1 MSAIDI
7 RDAIPGDTDTIGK
20 IVTAAFGQNAEAC
33 LVDRIR
39 ANDEALIELV
49 AIESVATELVPAE
62 QGEVVGHVLVSPI
75 RLDTRQG
82 GRFAGI
88 APLSVRPDRQGQGIG
103 SKLMHALIERCTA
116 QGFEAI
122 FLLGDPSYYARF
134 GFVQSHIGND
144 YGATEAFMHLEIE
157 PGVLAGIEDTAH
169 YVDAF
174 DDEGV

>member
-1 MSAIDI
+1 MSGIEI
-7 RDAIPGDTDTIGK
+7 RDAIPGDADAIGNV
-20 IVTAAFGQNAEAC
+20 VTAAFGQNHEAC

-49 AIESVATELVPAE
+49 ATEPRPTGR
-62 QGEVVGHVLVSPI
+62 GEVVGHALVSPI
-75 RLDTRQG
+75 RLDTRQRD
-82 GRFAGI
+82 RFAGI

-103 SKLMHALIERCTA
+103 SELMRAVIDRCSA
-116 QGFEAI
+116 QNFEAI

-157 PGVLAGIEDTAH
+157 PGILAGIEDTAH